1 MTDDPLIPKAEME
14 IRVDRSA
21 LPEPIVEAFAQPA
34 PPVVA
39 QRTSHPNSAKMAS
52 EKVVIA
58 APLSYA
64 GSAAR
69 IWKLVGLSA
78 QPAARVA
85 LAIAALCLITFA
97 WTFVTCWYLLFGL
110 FLVPYRLIRRG
121 SRKRK
126 REALQHREMLAAV
139 QDRRP

>member
-1 MTDDPLIPKAEME
+1 MSDDPLIPKAEME

-21 LPEPIVEAFAQPA
+21 LPEPIASAIAQPS

-39 QRTSHPNSAKMAS
+39 QRASHPNSAKLAS

-78 QPAARVA
+78 HPAARIA
-85 LAIAALCLITFA
+85 LALGAL
-97 WTFVTCWYLLFGL
+97 
-110 FLVPYRLIRRG
+110 
-121 SRKRK
+121 S
-126 REALQHREMLAAV
+126 
-139 QDRRP
+139 